1 MKGVLLFGSGHHERK
16 SAFITFIKKI
26 ILVPAKS
33 GLYGFAAFFTVLI
46 FLKGI
51 INILGI
57 TDYYAVNSDDV
68 LFSSLGF
75 IIGYF
80 GKLVKDIILRTKS

>member
-1 MKGVLLFGSGHHERK
+1 MKGVLLFGSSHRERK
-16 SAFITFIKKI
+16 SAFIAFIKQF

-57 TDYYAVNSDDV
+57 TDYYIVNSDDV

-75 IIGYF
+75 IIVYF
-80 GKLVKDIILRTKS
+80 GKLVKNIIRKTNS